1 MKKTFKEENEG
12 YIFYTEKH
20 RKACLYLA
28 GKYVKEGLMPP
39 EIIDRMKV
47 HDVDKLSLYMIM
59 DKMSTQKKH
68 QDTQAHHFGNSI
80 IKTDLDYMEAVIDW
94 ESARYTKPDKPLN
107 AYDTLYKFYPEY
119 EDQVLPIL
127 KKLGIAE
134 SNLPMDMEIKEK
146 LDQLNITW
154 DMIYKE
160 MER

>member
-28 GKYVKEGLMPP
+28 EKYVKESLMPP

-59 DKMSTQKKH
+59 DKMSAQKKH

-119 EDQVLPIL
+119 EYQVLPIL

>member
-1 MKKTFKEENEG
+1 MEKTFKEENEG

-28 GKYVKEGLMPP
+28 EKYVKEGLMPP

-59 DKMSTQKKH
+59 DKMSAQKKH

-119 EDQVLPIL
+119 EKYDVDTCID
-127 KKLGIAE
+127 E
-134 SNLPMDMEIKEK
+134 KEK
-146 LDQLNITW
+146 LEQLNITW